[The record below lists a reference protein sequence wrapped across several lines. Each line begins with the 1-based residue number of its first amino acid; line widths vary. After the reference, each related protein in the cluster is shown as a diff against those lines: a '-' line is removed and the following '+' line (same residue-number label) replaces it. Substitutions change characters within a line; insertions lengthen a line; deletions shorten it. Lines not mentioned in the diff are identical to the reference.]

1 MGDLMLKLK
10 TDDRLL
16 RALENVQSPSRREV
30 KEQKV
35 SFVFASIDSKSNM
48 TKEQVRK
55 LVERVD

>member
-1 MGDLMLKLK
+1 MGEQMLKLK
-10 TDDRLL
+10 TDARVLQ
-16 RALENVQSPSRREV
+16 ALQRVPTPSREEV

-55 LVERVD
+55 LVEQVE